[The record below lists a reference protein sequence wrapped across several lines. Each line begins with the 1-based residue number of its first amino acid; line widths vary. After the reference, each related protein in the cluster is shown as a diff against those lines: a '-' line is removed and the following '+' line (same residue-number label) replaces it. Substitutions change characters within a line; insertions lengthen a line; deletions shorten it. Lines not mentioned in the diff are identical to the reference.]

1 MGKVEQNVGAEGA
14 GAGAQGDAVIS
25 PGAAVTTDRDDSTIT
40 LGVPVKRGEGVITSV
55 RITDAVRQP
64 GSLRGLKLYDVMQSD
79 VDSLI
84 KMIPRVTE
92 PALMEHEI
100 LTMDN
105 RDFVALA
112 TGIVSFLVPN

>member
-1 MGKVEQNVGAEGA
+1 MSKAEQNLAAEDA
-14 GAGAQGDAVIS
+14 DVTAQSDSVMTSGVV
-25 PGAAVTTDRDDSTIT
+25 VTTEQDDSTIAF
-40 LGVPVKRGEGVITSV
+40 GVPVRRGEGVITSV
-55 RITDAVRQP
+55 HITDAVRHP
-64 GSLRGLKLYDVMQSD
+64 GSLRGLRLYDVMQSD

-105 RDFVALA
+105 RDFVALS

>member
-1 MGKVEQNVGAEGA
+1 MGKTEDNLMAEEEITSEQ
-14 GAGAQGDAVIS
+14 
-25 PGAAVTTDRDDSTIT
+25 DDSMIT
-40 LGVPVKRGEGVITSV
+40 LSVPVERGGGSIASV

-84 KMIPRVTE
+84 KLIPRVTE

-112 TGIVSFLVPN
+112 TGIVSFLVPS

>member
-1 MGKVEQNVGAEGA
+1 M
-14 GAGAQGDAVIS
+14 
-25 PGAAVTTDRDDSTIT
+25 T
-40 LGVPVKRGEGVITSV
+40 LGVPVRRGEGVITSV

-84 KMIPRVTE
+84 KMIPRVTW
-92 PALMEHEI
+92 PAFMEHET

-105 RDFVALA
+105 RDFVALT

>member
-1 MGKVEQNVGAEGA
+1 MSKPEQDLKTDLTG
-14 GAGAQGDAVIS
+14 GD
-25 PGAAVTTDRDDSTIT
+25 GQDDSIIV
-40 LGVPVKRGEGVITSV
+40 LSVPVKRGDGFVTSV
-55 RITDAVRQP
+55 RITQAVRQP
-64 GSLRGLKLYDVMQSD
+64 GSLRGLKLYDVMQTD

-105 RDFVALA
+105 VDFVALSS
-112 TGIVSFLVPN
+112 GIVSFLVPKQE